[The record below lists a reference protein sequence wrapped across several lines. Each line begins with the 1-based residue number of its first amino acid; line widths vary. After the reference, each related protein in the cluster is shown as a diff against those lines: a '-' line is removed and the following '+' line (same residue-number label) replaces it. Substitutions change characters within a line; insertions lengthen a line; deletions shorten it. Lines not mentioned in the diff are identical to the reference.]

1 MKHLKSLTCLLAIIL
16 CACHGQTSATFSSSS
31 NLEQSSSSLS
41 SSEEQ
46 SSSSLESSSSS
57 ETPSSSNS
65 IASSSSSLAPSS
77 SSKSSSIPAPSSS
90 NIPSSSRPNVSSSYN
105 EDFDY
110 YNGYYSSLVSWQNGE
125 DLMNQLNAIIR
136 NGYTPISYTK
146 SSAQNYDTNINADHS
161 KYDFEYLDILYS
173 EADIF
178 KTETNKGWQRE
189 HAWCASL
196 MCGTTTGYAIQQKG
210 RATDFHN
217 LFAADAGGNQS
228 RGNKNYGV
236 ADKKSQT
243 YVDRLSDNGDGY
255 SFDSVN
261 FEPSNK
267 DKGRLARAIFYMAT
281 MYKDE
286 ERDAVN
292 NVTMKGLS
300 IVEYNVDYIAGD
312 NCLFA
317 IGNLSSLLEW
327 NNNYAV
333 DYLEMQHNISVYSS
347 TDNPDGV
354 AQGNRNPFVDYPEL
368 VDYVYG
374 SKKNSPG
381 TLKSLRASAFDL
393 NINDHSLSHY
403 AIKEAQ
409 RNYVV
414 GETLEKSDYQ
424 VVAVNYDYTFSDVS
438 SGISNSYF
446 YHTFTETEGNSV
458 TATITTPKNTIN
470 YKISVNPMGSCSSG
484 VIPVDK
490 TGINNKTPNVQ
501 QPVQYGGIDFY
512 LMFETD
518 YANVATDGVTLQN
531 DNQKGGFTFGSSK
544 KSITKL
550 VITSK
555 NEYWID
561 RALVK
566 AISGN
571 SSSFYHVTIKVGNT
585 VLVNS
590 AGIVND
596 TEYHLYGG
604 SVDEPVYGRLSYTFD
619 GSNAIK
625 VNSIAFNEIIV

>member
-1 MKHLKSLTCLLAIIL
+1 MKHLKSLTCLLAL
-16 CACHGQTSATFSSSS
+16 VLSACAGRSSSATFSSSS
-31 NLEQSSSSLS
+31 ILEESSSSLEENS
-41 SSEEQ
+41 SSIAQ
-46 SSSSLESSSSS
+46 SSSLESSSSN
-57 ETPSSSNS
+57 EAPSN
-65 IASSSSSLAPSS
+65 SSSSLAPSS
-77 SSKSSSIPAPSSS
+77 SSLPSSSANHSSNTAPSSS
-90 NIPSSSRPNVSSSYN
+90 HSASSSSYN
-105 EDFDY
+105 ADFDY
-110 YNGYYSSLVSWQNGE
+110 YHGYYSSLVSWQNGE
-125 DLMNQLNAIIR
+125 DLMNQLHAIIR
-136 NGYTPISYTK
+136 NGYTPLSYTK
-146 SSAQNYDTNINADHS
+146 SSTQNYDTNINADHS

-173 EADIF
+173 ESDIF

-196 MCGTTTGYAIQQKG
+196 MCGTTTGFAVQQKG

-217 LFAADAGGNQS
+217 LFAAEAGGNQS

-236 ADKKSQT
+236 ADKNSAS
-243 YVDRLSDNGDGY
+243 YVNRLSDNDDGY
-255 SFDSVN
+255 SFDSIV

-281 MYKDE
+281 MYKDDE
-286 ERDAVN
+286 KDTAN
-292 NVTMKGLS
+292 NVNMKGLK
-300 IVEYNVDYIAGD
+300 IVDYNVDYVAGD
-312 NCLFA
+312 NCQFA
-317 IGNLSSLLEW
+317 IGNLDSLLEW
-327 NNNYAV
+327 NNDYAV

-374 SKKNSPG
+374 SKRNDSG

-393 NINDHSLSHY
+393 NINDSSLSHY

-414 GETLEKSDYQ
+414 GETLERSDYK
-424 VVAVNYDYTFSDVS
+424 VVAVNYDYTYSDAS

-446 YHTFTETEGNSV
+446 NHTFTETEGNSV
-458 TATITTPKNTIN
+458 IAKITTPKNVIN
-470 YKISVNPMGSCSSG
+470 YQIHVNPMGSCSSG

-490 TGINNKTPNVQ
+490 TGIDNKKPNVE
-501 QPVQYGGIDFY
+501 QPVNYGGIDFY

-518 YANVATDGVTLQN
+518 YANVASDGVTLQN
-531 DNQKGGFTFGSSK
+531 DNKKGGFTFGSTN

-555 NEYWID
+555 NEYYID

-571 SSSFYHVTIKVGNT
+571 SSSFYRVTIKVGDT
-585 VLVNS
+585 VLLGN
-590 AGIVND
+590 AGIIND
-596 TEYHLYGG
+596 TEYRLYGG
-604 SVDEPVYGRLSYTFD
+604 SVDEPVYGHLSYTFE
-619 GSNAIK
+619 GSTSIK